1 MKRKPSEASTEVTES
16 QDDSRGEDLSD
27 EPLQTPAGSASVEVM
42 GRKALKPG
50 AKEFPGHG
58 ARRRRGRPHSRR
70 GRVTSDREAPRGE
83 AGWQAKALCFLRA
96 KECSR
101 AHQCERC
108 LQLLGPAPWRHTP
121 AL

>member
-1 MKRKPSEASTEVTES
+1 MKRKPSEAEVTES

-27 EPLQTPAGSASVEVM
+27 EPLRTPAGSASVEVM

-70 GRVTSDREAPRGE
+70 GRVTSDREAPGGE
-83 AGWQAKALCFLRA
+83 AGRQAKALFPPSQGVLART
-96 KECSR
+96 SV
-101 AHQCERC
+101 
-108 LQLLGPAPWRHTP
+108 
-121 AL
+121 